1 MTLKKLVAEFIGTFA
16 LVFAGTGAI
25 VVNETSGGMITQVG
39 IALTFGLIVLAM
51 IYTLGDI
58 SGAHINPAVTIGF
71 WVARRF
77 PFAAVSPYFALVA
90 QSQLFPQLH
99 SLLSFMGQFLPVF
112 LQFGL
117 SAAKPTVQ
125 IAAVRIENRIFV

>member
-1 MTLKKLVAEFIGTFA
+1 VALKKLVAAFIGTFA

-25 VVNETSGGMITQVG
+25 VVNETSSGMITQVG